1 MFYIYNLIPPLISLV
16 CSKVNRLKK
25 EEVGGGR
32 GGGEGGGRGGGVV
45 VFTLSTCVCV
55 LCLGS

>member
-32 GGGEGGGRGGGVV
+32 GGGEGGGRGGG
-45 VFTLSTCVCV
+45 
-55 LCLGS
+55 G

>member
-25 EEVGGGR
+25 EEAGGGGG
-32 GGGEGGGRGGGVV
+32 GGGEEGRGVV